1 MADGHNPLDQFAV
14 KTLVPVPSLGGYNID
29 FTNASLWMVVAVVG
43 VYLFMTLGMRGRA
56 LVPGRWQSLVEM
68 TYQFIASTVR
78 DTVGN
83 EGKAYFPFIFTLFMF
98 ILFSNLFG
106 LFPGAFTVT
115 SHIIVTFAMA
125 AIIFVGLTI
134 VAIKKHGLM
143 AFITRFCP
151 PGLPKALAI
160 LMWPIELLSFLARP
174 ISLSV
179 RLAANMVAGHVML
192 KVFAGFIVT
201 LLAAGGG
208 AAIVSALP
216 FTFMV
221 ILSGFEF
228 GVALLQA
235 YIFTVLT
242 CIYLSD
248 VLHAH

>member
-1 MADGHNPLDQFAV
+1 MADGSSPLDQFAV
-14 KTLVPVPSLGGYNID
+14 KTLIPVPSLGGYNID

-43 VYLFMTLGMRGRA
+43 VFLFMTIGMRGRA

-68 TYQFIASTVR
+68 TYQFVASTVR
-78 DTVGN
+78 ETVGN
-83 EGKAYFPFIFTLFMF
+83 DGRAYFPFIFTLFMF
-98 ILFSNLFG
+98 ILFCNLFG
-106 LFPGAFTVT
+106 MFPGSFTVT

-125 AIIFVGLTI
+125 AVVFVGLTLVGI
-134 VAIKKHGLM
+134 IKHGPI
-143 AFITRFCP
+143 AFITRFFP
-151 PGLPKALAI
+151 KGLPLPVAI
-160 LMWPIELLSFLARP
+160 IMGPMIYGAELLSFMARP

-192 KVFAGFIVT
+192 KVFAGFVVV
-201 LLAAGGG
+201 LGAAG
-208 AAIVSALP
+208 AVPLL
-216 FTFMV
+216 FMV